1 MQTSTRSLLCMAL
14 AALVA
19 LPAVAGQRARR
30 APKRKAATPAPE
42 EEFAARRLLKR
53 AQDLLLAKDTERGI
67 KMLETV
73 IDQHPKSFAR
83 YEAYLELG
91 RHYLGAR
98 DYPKGVAA
106 LRHLNGLVRENG
118 ELTGKA
124 LDVHV
129 EGLYLIGTA
138 QYHMRQYSAAFP
150 ILRKIT
156 TSYPNTVWANQA
168 YYYIGMC
175 HFMQGNW
182 NKAIKALSLVGTFV
196 DPESPTVQYAE
207 AGRRFYVKIEDADLP
222 VLQRLGKTVEVAV
235 ATASGDKET
244 LPCIPLAGEQ
254 GLFIASIGTQVGA
267 AKPGDGTLQVV
278 GGDSITTSYVDDNT
292 KDGEKDVAREGKV
305 TVVSTGSLRFTLGTY
320 EAKASAAFL
329 GQSLFVLLRDVDLD
343 TTAEGDEAM
352 IKIVSRYKEAEDEAT
367 TAEGLSA
374 VIEFREEADRW
385 KTRDEV
391 TLKLSELPPVTE
403 GEEAKEGEDAPKP
416 KAMRSGRFGGS
427 VSIEAL
433 REGRVADKTDSMLS
447 CALNDEIVAVY
458 VDELHIG
465 GRSPREVRSSIEVI
479 GEIDGRPRA
488 TQNVVPDAVLRSRKN
503 LVEATA
509 FLELARIFKSM
520 GLSKGADE
528 KADEGLERAET
539 VLRLR
544 TPIPSSLRE
553 QGFKLKWELNIVKG
567 DYGGAIGTCRLF
579 HRLYPDSP
587 FVDEA
592 LMGIGQIRLEN
603 KEYREAIGV
612 LREILRLPNSQAK
625 AKAQFLIAEATE
637 ASAGDRPEAAEA
649 AIQQYKLCA
658 DRYPESEF
666 AGQALAKLVDY
677 HYKTRDYSRAAD
689 LLEQIFQDYPDGEFL
704 DGMLLKWVLVA
715 YRKGDYETAYNK
727 CNQLVFEYP
736 SSAHAA
742 TARKILPRIES
753 KLKQPADQRP
763 VEKDAVDEADD
774 TPKEGAA
781 KKLAPRKGA
790 RRKKKTK

>member
-1 MQTSTRSLLCMAL
+1 MQTSTRIPLCLVLAAL
-14 AALVA
+14 AAV
-19 LPAVAGQRARR
+19 PAAAGQRA
-30 APKRKAATPAPE
+30 PKATAAAAAAE
-42 EEFAARRLLKR
+42 EEFAARRLLKTAR
-53 AQDLLLAKDTERGI
+53 DLLLAKDTERGI

-83 YEAYLELG
+83 FEAYLDLG
-91 RHYLGAR
+91 RHYLDAR

-106 LRHLNGLVRENG
+106 LHHLNGLVRENG
-118 ELTGKA
+118 ELTGRA
-124 LDVHV
+124 LEVHI
-129 EGLYLIGTA
+129 EGLYLTGTA
-138 QYHMRQYSAAFP
+138 QYQMRQYAAAFP
-150 ILRKIT
+150 ILRRIT
-156 TSYPNTVWANQA
+156 NSYPNTVWANQA

-182 NKAIKALSLVGTFV
+182 SKAIKSLSLVGTFV
-196 DPESPTVQYAE
+196 DPKSPTVQYAE
-207 AGRRFYVKIEDADLP
+207 ADRRFYVKIEDADLP

-254 GLFIASIGTQVGA
+254 GLFIASIGTEVGP

-278 GGDSITTSYVDDNT
+278 GGDTITTRYVDDNT
-292 KDGEKDVAREGKV
+292 QDGEKGVAREGKV

-329 GQSLFVLLRDVDLD
+329 GQPLFVLLRDVDLD
-343 TTAEGDEAM
+343 ATAEADEAV
-352 IKIVSRYKEAEDEAT
+352 IRVFSRYQEAEDEAGA
-367 TAEGLSA
+367 AEGLGG
-374 VIEFREEADRW
+374 VIEFREEGERW

-391 TLKLSELPPVTE
+391 TLKLSELPPVQE
-403 GEEAKEGEDAPKP
+403 GEAAKAGEGAPKP
-416 KAMRSGRFGGS
+416 AGVHTGRFGGS

-433 REGRVADKTDSMLS
+433 REGRVADKTDSVLS
-447 CALNDEIVAVY
+447 CSLNDEIVAVY
-458 VDELHIG
+458 VDELHIA
-465 GRSPREVRSSIEVI
+465 GRSPREVRAAIQVI

-488 TQNVVPDAVLRSRKN
+488 TQNVVPDAVLRSKKN

-520 GLSKGADE
+520 GLSKGAGE
-528 KADEGLERAET
+528 KADEGLERAES

-553 QGFKLKWELNIVKG
+553 QAFKLKWELYIVQG
-567 DYGGAIGTCRLF
+567 DFGGAIGTCRLF

-587 FVDEA
+587 FVDDA
-592 LMGIGQIRLEN
+592 LMGIGEIRMEN

-612 LREILRLPNSQAK
+612 FREILRLPNSQAK
-625 AKAQFLIAEATE
+625 ANAQFLIAEATE
-637 ASAGDRPEAAEA
+637 AGAGDRPGAAEA

-677 HYKTRDYSRAAD
+677 HYTSRDYARAAD

-736 SSAHAA
+736 ASAHAA
-742 TARKILPRIES
+742 TAKKILPRIES
-753 KLKQPADQRP
+753 KLKQPAGQP
-763 VEKDAVDEADD
+763 PAEKDEVDEADD
-774 TPKEGAA
+774 APKTDAA
-781 KKLAPRKGA
+781 KKLPPKKGPRK
-790 RRKKKTK
+790 TKAK